1 VSWLWSQHRT
11 RLYFELE
18 IEDRGH
24 CRRKRGAGKEGCV
37 DWVILSYLGYTAST
51 SADSKTK

>member
-1 VSWLWSQHRT
+1 VVVLRGKWT
-11 RLYFELE
+11 YFELE

-24 CRRKRGAGKEGCV
+24 CGGRKREEVEEGCV
-37 DWVILSYLGYTAST
+37 DLVILSYLGYTAST